1 MAACANEERLD
12 RRLAA
17 VAFVDVVGY
26 SILMARDET
35 RTHRQWMKILDEI
48 IRPSLARFYGKLIKS
63 TGDGVLVEF
72 VSAFDAVAWAQEV
85 QRAVADASQASDPAL
100 ALRIAVHIGEIIA
113 TD

>member
-1 MAACANEERLD
+1 MAACANEESPRLD

-35 RTHRQWMKILDEI
+35 RTHQQWMKILDEI
-48 IRPSLARFYGKLIKS
+48 IRPSLAKRYGKLIKS

-72 VSAFDAVAWAQEV
+72 VSAFDAIAWAQEV
-85 QRAVADASQASDPAL
+85 QHAAIEANTDANPTL
-100 ALRIAVHIGEIIA
+100 ALRIAVHI
-113 TD
+113 